1 MVKSDLR
8 RAVTITSSFFLQT
21 SPMNLSLVID
31 KIKFTTQ
38 QIETIRRGRRIDEDA
53 LLSNAESMF
62 VFFSDYNEEKLSLEI
77 LEATENQGAA
87 GKIE

>member
-38 QIETIRRGRRIDEDA
+38 QIETIMRGRRIDEDA

>member
-1 MVKSDLR
+1 
-8 RAVTITSSFFLQT
+8 
-21 SPMNLSLVID
+21 MNLSLVID

-38 QIETIRRGRRIDEDA
+38 QIETIMRGRRIDEDA

-87 GKIE
+87 GKIEWAS